1 MEANYNSM
9 KTNEKKFPHPQT
21 FPQKYIPYFQN
32 YQAMGFALNLNR
44 RFTDSTNRIVNAPTV
59 RIQEPSKTNGI
70 NGGVNAADVSEA
82 LTNGKSKKK
91 SIQKV

>member
-1 MEANYNSM
+1 MLVFYYPVCYVAVFLCQDLYL
-9 KTNEKKFPHPQT
+9 KLCF
-21 FPQKYIPYFQN
+21 
-32 YQAMGFALNLNR
+32 LDR

-70 NGGVNAADVSEA
+70 NGGVNAAEVSDA

-91 SIQKV
+91 AYRRL